1 MHEIQV
7 AVAGHIL
14 NERVIFPDHELYP
27 VLGSPAAYSSICLA
41 SLGVDVGVV
50 TTIGRDFPE
59 ALLRAFD
66 HPRLNRDGIRG
77 GETSTCNE
85 LIYNPDGHKTLR
97 FMSRAEEIGI
107 EHFPDRY
114 LQADLIY
121 VCPMD
126 WEVDGDTIAKLSAG
140 GRRLMADAGGF
151 GGGTSEKHSVER
163 STAAL
168 KGLARYFEVVK
179 ASIEDLEYILGMAE
193 EDYARGAAEILQAGA
208 RVAVVTLGA
217 KGACVATAQ
226 GQRVLPAYLDG
237 SAQFIDPTGAGDCF
251 AAGFIAKYLESFDPY
266 ESALFG
272 NAVTSYVIERTGGAS
287 LARMP
292 SREIAEARAEELKK
306 RPARP

>member
-14 NERVIFPDHELYP
+14 NERVIFPDHELFP

-41 SLGVDVGVV
+41 SLGVSVGVV
-50 TTIGRDFPE
+50 TTIGVDFPE
-59 ALLRAFD
+59 TLLRAFD
-66 HPRLNRDGIRG
+66 HPRVDRDGIRVG
-77 GETSTCNE
+77 DTSTCNE

-97 FMSRAEEIGI
+97 FLSRAEAIGI
-107 EHFPDRY
+107 EHFPERY

-121 VCPMD
+121 ICPMD
-126 WEVDGDTIAKLSAG
+126 WEVDAETIRHLSEG
-140 GRRLMADAGGF
+140 GRRLVADAGGF
-151 GGGTSEKHSVER
+151 GGGTSEHHSVER

-168 KGLARYFEVVK
+168 KTLARYFDVVK
-179 ASIEDLEYILGMAE
+179 ASIEDLEYILGIAAEDYERGAE
-193 EDYARGAAEILQAGA
+193 EILHAGA

-217 KGACVATAQ
+217 KGAFVATPQ
-226 GQRVLPAYLDG
+226 GRREFPAYLDG
-237 SAQFIDPTGAGDCF
+237 AAQFIDPTGAGDCF
-251 AAGFIAKYLESFDPY
+251 AAGFIARYLESFDPY

-287 LARMP
+287 LERMP
-292 SREIAEARAEELKK
+292 KRDIAEGRAEELKK